1 MRRLCRLAWVLG
13 CLSLCA
19 APARR
24 PPPHAFGAELDEL
37 NVLLSG
43 AERAGAAGAKAQ
55 GAKAAGSKARRGGG
69 RAGAKARSGRGGATS
84 ALERAHAGARGGGPL
99 LDAERAQKG
108 TKATTKVDPTSDDPK
123 GTSTDKGTD
132 DEDPP
137 QAEKDQAVITIK
149 HDLKRLGKASMRT
162 HSFAEYVSAWHD
174 TYVLEENRWT
184 KDDVPKCGD
193 CFPNVVEESV
203 LCPTRCYF
211 PDDEVQEVIRS
222 SLGGEKDAATGT
234 YAAPVVYEKWKNRM
248 AAVDKLVSN
257 WLKNGGGD
265 AKLHSLADWDTE
277 SKKTGHEV
285 LPDLE
290 QTMKDLRP
298 PKPVFVIGFGPRGSG
313 KSGANKRATILP
325 FLARLDAVRDQK
337 MKGKEGNLERES
349 ENEEEKECSKK
360 NGKQDECC
368 EAGCHFIGGTPLK
381 RCMTDEEWKDNNEP
395 DDTCPKKEEAEE
407 GEEKKLVVEMS
418 NDDASYPDGET
429 TREEGAKVYDPLFSL
444 DVSPENTVTMVVD
457 KIFDNTRGEAL
468 GQRFDGYKAAIEK
481 SAALRDHQT
490 EANRRLYTTFRYIAG
505 LVSSTLQEKA
515 ATLKRNLYYESSGD
529 ETKRILEKIKEM
541 KSYGYRVVLV
551 YSYRDTPRIIKE
563 RKEREKTKI
572 GVDENIRLTDEQ
584 IKAEIETAMRN
595 FGDIAS
601 NLEFTGGEGGTV
613 DDYDQNDHV
622 LLMDN
627 RYEQGKERL
636 VWYTTSVVADPMDT
650 LQQWLVKL
658 LDKPHGD
665 NPFGVSAPKK
675 TS

>member
-84 ALERAHAGARGGGPL
+84 ALERAHAGAPGGGPL
-99 LDAERAQKG
+99 LDAERMQK
-108 TKATTKVDPTSDDPK
+108 KPTTQVSDPKTDPT
-123 GTSTDKGTD
+123 GTDTGTD
-132 DEDPP
+132 DPEEKP
-137 QAEKDQAVITIK
+137 QAEKDQAVITIN
-149 HDLKRLGKASMRT
+149 HNLKRLGKASMRT

-222 SLGGEKDAATGT
+222 SLGGEKDEATGK
-234 YAAPVVYEKWKNRM
+234 YAAPEVYEKWKDRM

-277 SKKTGHEV
+277 SKKEGHEV

-325 FLARLDAVRDQK
+325 FLARLDAVHDQK
-337 MKGKEGNLERES
+337 MKKGQTTSLERES
-349 ENEEEKECSKK
+349 KNENEEDAPSSDNENENEKPKE
-360 NGKQDECC
+360 E
-368 EAGCHFIGGTPLK
+368 GGG
-381 RCMTDEEWKDNNEP
+381 E
-395 DDTCPKKEEAEE
+395 KKEG
-407 GEEKKLVVEMS
+407 GEEKLIVEMS

-429 TREEGAKVYDPLFSL
+429 TRAEDAKVYDPRFSL
-444 DVSPENTVTMVVD
+444 DVTPENTVTMVVD
-457 KIFDNTRGEAL
+457 KIFDNGRGEAL
-468 GQRFDGYKAAIEK
+468 GQRFDGYKADIEK

-563 RKEREKTKI
+563 RKEREKTKV

-584 IKAEIETAMRN
+584 IKAEVENAMRN
-595 FGDIAS
+595 FDVIAS

-636 VWYTTSVVADPMDT
+636 VWYTGSPTADPMDT
-650 LQQWLVKL
+650 LRQWLLKL
-658 LDKPHGD
+658 GDGAKPHGD
-665 NPFGVSAPKK
+665 NPFGVSAPKPK
-675 TS
+675 S

>member
-55 GAKAAGSKARRGGG
+55 GAKAASSKARRGGG

-99 LDAERAQKG
+99 LDAERMQK
-108 TKATTKVDPTSDDPK
+108 KPTTQVSDPK
-123 GTSTDKGTD
+123 TDATGTDKGTD
-132 DEDPP
+132 DPEEPP
-137 QAEKDQAVITIK
+137 QAEKDQAVITIN
-149 HDLKRLGKASMRT
+149 HNLKRLGKASMRT

-222 SLGGEKDAATGT
+222 SLGGKKDEATGT
-234 YAAPVVYEKWKNRM
+234 YAAPEVYPKWKKRM
-248 AAVDKLVSN
+248 EAVDKLVSD
-257 WLKNGGGD
+257 WLKNGGGT
-265 AKLHSLADWDTE
+265 KIHNLADWSTE
-277 SKKTGHEV
+277 SARRGV
-285 LPDLE
+285 LPDFE

-325 FLARLDAVRDQK
+325 FLARLDAVHDQK
-337 MKGKEGNLERES
+337 MKKGTTSLERES
-349 ENEEEKECSKK
+349 KNENEEDAPSSDNENENEKPKE
-360 NGKQDECC
+360 E
-368 EAGCHFIGGTPLK
+368 GGG
-381 RCMTDEEWKDNNEP
+381 E
-395 DDTCPKKEEAEE
+395 KKEG
-407 GEEKKLVVEMS
+407 GEEKLIVEMS

-429 TREEGAKVYDPLFSL
+429 TRAEDAKVYDPRFSL
-444 DVSPENTVTMVVD
+444 DVTPENTVTMVVD
-457 KIFDNTRGEAL
+457 KIFDNGRGEAL
-468 GQRFDGYKAAIEK
+468 GQRFDGYKADIEK

-563 RKEREKTKI
+563 RKEREKTKV

-584 IKAEIETAMRN
+584 IKAEVENAMRN
-595 FGDIAS
+595 FDVIAS

-636 VWYTTSVVADPMDT
+636 VWYTGSPTADPMDT
-650 LQQWLVKL
+650 LRQWLLKL
-658 LDKPHGD
+658 GDGAKPHGD
-665 NPFGVSAPKK
+665 NPFGVSAPQTK
-675 TS
+675 S

>member
-55 GAKAAGSKARRGGG
+55 GAKAASSKARRGGG

-84 ALERAHAGARGGGPL
+84 ALERAHAGAPGGGPL
-99 LDAERAQKG
+99 LDAERMQK
-108 TKATTKVDPTSDDPK
+108 KPTTQVSDPK
-123 GTSTDKGTD
+123 TDATGTDKGTD
-132 DEDPP
+132 DPEEPP
-137 QAEKDQAVITIK
+137 QAEKDQAVITIN
-149 HDLKRLGKASMRT
+149 HNLKRLGKASMRT

-211 PDDEVQEVIRS
+211 PDEEVQEVIRS
-222 SLGGEKDAATGT
+222 SLGGKKDEATGT
-234 YAAPVVYEKWKNRM
+234 YAAPEVYPKWKKRM
-248 AAVDKLVSN
+248 AAVDKLVSD
-257 WLKNGGGD
+257 WLKNGGGT
-265 AKLHSLADWDTE
+265 KIHNLADWSTE
-277 SKKTGHEV
+277 SARRGV
-285 LPDLE
+285 LPDFE

-325 FLARLDAVRDQK
+325 FLARLDAVHDQK
-337 MKGKEGNLERES
+337 MKKGQTTSLERAS
-349 ENEEEKECSKK
+349 KNENEEDATSLDNENEK
-360 NGKQDECC
+360 
-368 EAGCHFIGGTPLK
+368 P
-381 RCMTDEEWKDNNEP
+381 
-395 DDTCPKKEEAEE
+395 KEEGGDEKRE
-407 GEEKKLVVEMS
+407 GGEEKLIVEMS

-429 TREEGAKVYDPLFSL
+429 TRAEDAKVYDPRFSL
-444 DVSPENTVTMVVD
+444 DVTPENTVTMVVD
-457 KIFDNTRGEAL
+457 KIFDNGRGEAL
-468 GQRFDGYKAAIEK
+468 GQRFDGYKADIEK

-584 IKAEIETAMRN
+584 IEAEVENAMRN
-595 FGDIAS
+595 FDVIAS

-636 VWYTTSVVADPMDT
+636 VWYTGSPTADPMDT
-650 LQQWLVKL
+650 LRQWLLKL
-658 LDKPHGD
+658 GDGAKPHGD
-665 NPFGVSAPKK
+665 NPFGVSAPQTK
-675 TS
+675 S

>member
-99 LDAERAQKG
+99 LDAERMQK
-108 TKATTKVDPTSDDPK
+108 KPTTQVSDPKTDPTGTDKPTDDP
-123 GTSTDKGTD
+123 
-132 DEDPP
+132 EDPP
-137 QAEKDQAVITIK
+137 QAEKDQAVITIN
-149 HDLKRLGKASMRT
+149 HNLKRLGKASMRT

-222 SLGGEKDAATGT
+222 SLGGKKDEATGT
-234 YAAPVVYEKWKNRM
+234 YAAPEVYPKWKKRM
-248 AAVDKLVSN
+248 AAVDKLVSD
-257 WLKNGGGD
+257 WLKNGGGT
-265 AKLHSLADWDTE
+265 KIHNLADWSTE
-277 SKKTGHEV
+277 SARRGV
-285 LPDLE
+285 LPDFE

-325 FLARLDAVRDQK
+325 FLARLDAVHDQK
-337 MKGKEGNLERES
+337 MKKGTTSLERES
-349 ENEEEKECSKK
+349 KNENEEDATSSDNENEK
-360 NGKQDECC
+360 
-368 EAGCHFIGGTPLK
+368 P
-381 RCMTDEEWKDNNEP
+381 
-395 DDTCPKKEEAEE
+395 KEEGGDEKRE
-407 GEEKKLVVEMS
+407 GGEEKLIVEMS

-429 TREEGAKVYDPLFSL
+429 TRAEDAKVYDPRFSL
-444 DVSPENTVTMVVD
+444 DVTPENTVTMVVD
-457 KIFDNTRGEAL
+457 KIFDNGRGEAL

-584 IKAEIETAMRN
+584 IKAEVENAMRN
-595 FGDIAS
+595 FDVIAS

-636 VWYTTSVVADPMDT
+636 VWYTGSPTADPMDT
-650 LQQWLVKL
+650 LRQWLLKL
-658 LDKPHGD
+658 GDGAKPHGD
-665 NPFGVSAPKK
+665 NPFGVSAPKPK
-675 TS
+675 S

>member
-99 LDAERAQKG
+99 LDAERMEKTPKT
-108 TKATTKVDPTSDDPK
+108 TKAKVSDPKTDPT
-123 GTSTDKGTD
+123 GTDKGTD

-137 QAEKDQAVITIK
+137 QAEKDQAVITIN
-149 HDLKRLGKASMRT
+149 HNLKRLGKASMRT

-222 SLGGEKDAATGT
+222 SLGGKKDEATGT
-234 YAAPVVYEKWKNRM
+234 YLAPEVYPKWKNRM
-248 AAVDKLVSN
+248 AAVDKLVSD
-257 WLKNGGGD
+257 WLKNGGGT
-265 AKLHSLADWDTE
+265 KIHNLADWSTE
-277 SKKTGHEV
+277 SARRGV
-285 LPDLE
+285 LPDFE

-313 KSGANKRATILP
+313 KSGENKRATILP

-368 EAGCHFIGGTPLK
+368 EAGCHFIGGTPPK
-381 RCMTDEEWKDNNEP
+381 RCMTDEEWKGNSEP
-395 DDTCPKKEEAEE
+395 DDTCPKKEEAKE
-407 GEEKKLVVEMS
+407 GEEGKVIVEMS

-444 DVSPENTVTMVVD
+444 DVTPENTVTMVVD
-457 KIFDNTRGEAL
+457 KIFDNGRGEAL

-584 IKAEIETAMRN
+584 IKAEVENAMRN

-601 NLEFTGGEGGTV
+601 NLEFTGGVGGTV

>member
-55 GAKAAGSKARRGGG
+55 GAKAASSKARRGGG

-84 ALERAHAGARGGGPL
+84 ALERAHAGAPGGGPL
-99 LDAERAQKG
+99 LDAERMQK
-108 TKATTKVDPTSDDPK
+108 KPTTQVSDPK
-123 GTSTDKGTD
+123 TDATGTDKGTD
-132 DEDPP
+132 DPEEPP
-137 QAEKDQAVITIK
+137 QAEKDQAVITIN
-149 HDLKRLGKASMRT
+149 HNLKRLGKASMRT

-184 KDDVPKCGD
+184 KEDVPKCGD

-222 SLGGEKDAATGT
+222 SLGGKKDEATGT
-234 YAAPVVYEKWKNRM
+234 YAAPEVYPKWKKRM
-248 AAVDKLVSN
+248 AAVDKLVSD
-257 WLKNGGGD
+257 WLKNGGGT
-265 AKLHSLADWDTE
+265 KIHNLADWSTE
-277 SKKTGHEV
+277 SARRGV
-285 LPDLE
+285 LPDFE

-325 FLARLDAVRDQK
+325 FLARLDAVHDQK
-337 MKGKEGNLERES
+337 MKKGTTSLERES
-349 ENEEEKECSKK
+349 KNENEEDAPSSDNENENEKPKE
-360 NGKQDECC
+360 E
-368 EAGCHFIGGTPLK
+368 GGG
-381 RCMTDEEWKDNNEP
+381 E
-395 DDTCPKKEEAEE
+395 KKEG
-407 GEEKKLVVEMS
+407 GEEKLIVEMS

-429 TREEGAKVYDPLFSL
+429 TRADDAKVYDPRFSL
-444 DVSPENTVTMVVD
+444 DVTPENTVTMVVD
-457 KIFDNTRGEAL
+457 KIFDNGRGEAL
-468 GQRFDGYKAAIEK
+468 GQRFDGYKADIEK

-563 RKEREKTKI
+563 RKEREKTKV

-584 IKAEIETAMRN
+584 IKAEVENAMRN
-595 FGDIAS
+595 FDVIAS

-636 VWYTTSVVADPMDT
+636 VWYTGSPTADPMDT
-650 LQQWLVKL
+650 LRQWLGKL
-658 LDKPHGD
+658 GDGKPHGE